1 MSEQRWDALQDYRLE
16 TQHAQNPRYVTHIV
30 EDPDQPPSAP
40 SRVELWETS
49 RFPIGEGGQGRVYLQ
64 TCVSGGRHHKLRALK
79 TIKCDGDAGTKRQV
93 RELETMVKFSHKKYS
108 RYFVRMLGWY
118 ISERNLC
125 IAMEYFPEGDL
136 QSYLRNGARLNEGET
151 REVISQVLQGLAI
164 MHKSG
169 LAHRDIKPQNILIQQ
184 CPKPNGPASWWV
196 KLADFGIS
204 KRTDSVYTAV
214 GGAVGTL
221 QYMAPELVDM
231 SSDVDY
237 QSTDMWAVGAMT
249 MYILTR
255 VRDFRKRRL
264 ECKDIQDASSILP
277 QGYEMSSDGL
287 DLVFKLTFE
296 SPSERPKIDEIMAH
310 QWVNQLIPRLA
321 IPAVPF
327 TNNDDSVP
335 SSPDSLL
342 GIEEEI
348 TDLATK
354 LTETGFEYKP
364 SLETP
369 GKGKTVEKNTK
380 PAALDYLIMAE
391 EGDHLIMAEEGKTI
405 QSELDSSLIS
415 TANMGQCDLAKQFL
429 DMGADLETRDKHLG
443 TPLYIAAY
451 HGHTEVVELLVSRGA
466 NVAAANIER
475 WTPINVAASLG
486 HLQVVRLLCDEGA
499 NITTPNQDGWTPIYS
514 ASRYGHI
521 DVVEFLADKGADIA
535 KRDNHGMPPLLA
547 AACHNFVNIVGFLS
561 DRGADFISSDDQGQ
575 TPLLVAASNGY
586 VELVQ
591 LLIGKGAATVST
603 GAGASIPLYA
613 AAHYGHIDVVELLCD
628 AGADI
633 KVCDE
638 AGQTPFTAAASNGHK
653 ETVKLLN
660 RAQTSRLI
668 KHSNFQT
675 LTGKCA
681 KVRLANIPRRLIYH
695 STSSKSSTEY
705 LSDVS
710 RRKLFAVSVSEEEA
724 GKAADQKFWVLHS
737 GASKSGAVLAAGGEI
752 AKGIQTT
759 TLDTIINV
767 AAPRGS
773 KEAKKEIP
781 STTILRAGLTEDGLT
796 VMFRFT
802 VNHVFEWRRI
812 VKDEGVLGSP
822 KEFKLYR
829 LDEPGTDLADARVLD
844 KAISAVV
851 KSDPLASFRMDG
863 EPGDSK
869 AFKFHLLSDLSSRE
883 TLMAL
888 STSLSIR
895 SLVKKD
901 RASVNYLRAIIGYDL
916 I

>member
-16 TQHAQNPRYVTHIV
+16 TQIAQNSRYVTHVV

-40 SRVELWETS
+40 SRVEVWKTS
-49 RFPIGEGGQGRVYLQ
+49 RFPIGEGGQGQVYLQ
-64 TCVSGGRHHKLRALK
+64 TCVSGGRHHEKRALK
-79 TIKCDGDAGTKRQV
+79 SIQYDGDAGKKRQV
-93 RELETMVKFSHKKYS
+93 RELETMVKFSHQKYS

-118 ISERNLC
+118 ESERNLC

-136 QSYLRNGARLNEGET
+136 QSYLRDRARLNEGET

-184 CPKPNGPASWWV
+184 CPKPNAPASWWV

-204 KRTDSVYTAV
+204 KRTDSMFTVA
-214 GGAVGTL
+214 GRAVGTL
-221 QYMAPELVDM
+221 QYMAPELVDIYETD
-231 SSDVDY
+231 SD
-237 QSTDMWAVGAMT
+237 
-249 MYILTR
+249 
-255 VRDFRKRRL
+255 RRL
-264 ECKDIQDASSILP
+264 ECKHVQDASNILP
-277 QGYEMSSDGL
+277 QGYEISSDGL
-287 DLVFKLTFE
+287 DFVFKSTFE
-296 SPSERPKIDEIMAH
+296 NPSERPKIDDMMAH
-310 QWVNQLIPRLA
+310 KWVSQLIPKLA

-342 GIEEEI
+342 GTEEEI

-354 LTETGFEYKP
+354 FTETGFEHIL

-369 GKGKTVEKNTK
+369 GKGKTVEKPIK
-380 PAALDYLIMAE
+380 PAVL
-391 EGDHLIMAEEGKTI
+391 DHLIMPEEGETI
-405 QSELDSSLIS
+405 QSKLDKSLLS
-415 TANMGQCDLAKQFL
+415 AANEGQCKLARQL
-429 DMGADLETRDKHLG
+429 WELGADLEALDKRLS

-451 HGHTEVVELLVSRGA
+451 RGHREVVEFFISKEA

-475 WTPINVAASLG
+475 WTPINVAASFG
-486 HLQVVRLLCDEGA
+486 HLQIVRLLWEKGA
-499 NITTPNQDGWTPIYS
+499 DITTPNQDGWTPIYS

-521 DVVEFLADKGADIA
+521 DVVEFLADKGADIS

-547 AACHNFVNIVGFLS
+547 AASHNYVNIVELLS

-575 TPLLVAASNGY
+575 TPLFVAALNGY

-613 AAHYGHIDVVELLCD
+613 AAHNGHVDVVKLLCD

-660 RAQTSRLI
+660 HAQTSRLI
-668 KHSNFQT
+668 KHSSFQP
-675 LTGKCA
+675 LTGRCA
-681 KVRLANIPRRLIYH
+681 KVRQANIPRRLVYH

-705 LSDVS
+705 LGDASK
-710 RRKLFAVSVSEEEA
+710 RKLFAVSISEEEA
-724 GKAADQKFWVLHS
+724 TNGADQKFWVLHS
-737 GASKSGAVLAAGGEI
+737 GASKTGAVLAAGGEI
-752 AKGIQTT
+752 AKDIQTT
-759 TLDTIINV
+759 TLDTMINV
-767 AAPRGS
+767 AAPEGQRRQ
-773 KEAKKEIP
+773 I
-781 STTILRAGLTEDGLT
+781 I
-796 VMFRFT
+796 FRFT
-802 VNHVFEWRRI
+802 VNHVFEWRRV

-822 KEFKLYR
+822 REFKLYR
-829 LDEPGTDLADARVLD
+829 LDEPGVDLADPRVLD
-844 KAISAVV
+844 KASAEAA

-869 AFKFHLLSDLSSRE
+869 AFKLHLLSDMNSRE

-895 SLVKKD
+895 SLTKKG
-901 RASVNYLRAIIGYDL
+901 RASVNYLRAIIGFDL

>member
-16 TQHAQNPRYVTHIV
+16 TQIAQNSRYVTHVV

-40 SRVELWETS
+40 SRVEVWKTS
-49 RFPIGEGGQGRVYLQ
+49 RFPIGEGGQGQVYLQ
-64 TCVSGGRHHKLRALK
+64 TCVSGGRHHEKRALK
-79 TIKCDGDAGTKRQV
+79 SIQYDGDAGKKRQV
-93 RELETMVKFSHKKYS
+93 RELETMVKFSHQKYS

-118 ISERNLC
+118 ESERNLC

-136 QSYLRNGARLNEGET
+136 QSYLRDRARLNEGET

-184 CPKPNGPASWWV
+184 CPKPNAPASWWV
-196 KLADFGIS
+196 KLTDFGIS
-204 KRTDSVYTAV
+204 KRTDSMFTVA
-214 GGAVGTL
+214 GRAVGTL
-221 QYMAPELVDM
+221 QYMAPELVDIYETD
-231 SSDVDY
+231 SDVNY
-237 QSTDMWAVGAMT
+237 QSTDIWAVGAMT
-249 MYILTR
+249 MYILTG

-264 ECKDIQDASSILP
+264 ECKHVQDASNISP
-277 QGYEMSSDGL
+277 QGYEISSDGL
-287 DLVFKLTFE
+287 DFVFKSTFE
-296 SPSERPKIDEIMAH
+296 NPSERPKIDDMMAH
-310 QWVNQLIPRLA
+310 KWVSQLIPKLA
-321 IPAVPF
+321 IPAVPI

-342 GIEEEI
+342 GTEEEI

-354 LTETGFEYKP
+354 FTESGFEHIL

-369 GKGKTVEKNTK
+369 GKGKTVEKPIK
-380 PAALDYLIMAE
+380 PAVL
-391 EGDHLIMAEEGKTI
+391 DHLIMPEEGETI
-405 QSELDSSLIS
+405 QSKLDKSLLS
-415 TANMGQCDLAKQFL
+415 AANEGQCKLARQL
-429 DMGADLETRDKHLG
+429 WELGADLEALDKRLS

-451 HGHTEVVELLVSRGA
+451 RGHREVVEFFISKEA

-475 WTPINVAASLG
+475 WTPINVAASFG
-486 HLQVVRLLCDEGA
+486 HLQIVRLLWEKGA
-499 NITTPNQDGWTPIYS
+499 DITTPNQDGWTPIYS

-521 DVVEFLADKGADIA
+521 DVVEFLADKGADIS

-547 AACHNFVNIVGFLS
+547 AASHNYVNIVELLS

-575 TPLLVAASNGY
+575 TPLFVAALNGY

-613 AAHYGHIDVVELLCD
+613 AAHNGHVDVVKLLCD

-660 RAQTSRLI
+660 HAQTSRLI
-668 KHSNFQT
+668 KHSSFQP
-675 LTGKCA
+675 LTGRCA
-681 KVRLANIPRRLIYH
+681 KVRQANIPRRLVYH

-705 LSDVS
+705 LGDASK
-710 RRKLFAVSVSEEEA
+710 RKLFAVSISEEEA
-724 GKAADQKFWVLHS
+724 TNGADQKFWVLHS
-737 GASKSGAVLAAGGEI
+737 GASKTGAVLAAGGEI
-752 AKGIQTT
+752 AKDIQTT
-759 TLDTIINV
+759 TLDTMINV
-767 AAPRGS
+767 AAPRGT
-773 KEAKKEIP
+773 KEAKQEIP
-781 STTILRAGLTEDGLT
+781 VTTILRAGLTEDGLT
-796 VMFRFT
+796 VIFRFA

-822 KEFKLYR
+822 REFKLYR
-829 LDEPGTDLADARVLD
+829 LDEPGTDMADARVLD
-844 KAISAVV
+844 EAISEGV
-851 KSDPLASFRMDG
+851 KSETLASFRMDG

-869 AFKFHLLSDLSSRE
+869 AFKFHLISELSSRE
-883 TLMAL
+883 ALMAL

-895 SLVKKD
+895 SLAKKG

>member
-1 MSEQRWDALQDYRLE
+1 MSETRWDALQDYRLE
-16 TQHAQNPRYVTHIV
+16 TQQAQNSRYVTHIV

-40 SRVELWETS
+40 SRVEVWKTS
-49 RFPIGEGGQGRVYLQ
+49 RVPIGEGGQGKVYLQ

-79 TIKCDGDAGTKRQV
+79 TIQCDGEAGKKRQV
-93 RELETMVKFSHKKYS
+93 RELETMVKFSHERYS
-108 RYFVRMLGWY
+108 KYFVRMLGWY
-118 ISERNLC
+118 EFDRNLC

-136 QSYLRNGARLNEGET
+136 QSYLRDRARLNEGET

-184 CPKPNGPASWWV
+184 CPKPNAPASWWV

-204 KRTDSVYTAV
+204 KRTDSMFTVA

-221 QYMAPELVDM
+221 QYMAPEIVDR
-231 SSDVDY
+231 SETDSDLNY
-237 QSTDMWAVGAMT
+237 QSTDIWAVGAMT
-249 MYILTR
+249 MYILTG

-264 ECKDIQDASSILP
+264 ECKEIQDAGNILP
-277 QGYEMSSDGL
+277 QGYEMSLDGL
-287 DLVFKLTFE
+287 DFVFKSSFK
-296 SPSERPKIDEIMAH
+296 SPSERPKIDEMIAH
-310 QWVNQLIPRLA
+310 QWVNQLMPRLA

-342 GIEEEI
+342 GSEEEI

-354 LTETGFEYKP
+354 LTETGLEYKP
-364 SLETP
+364 AIETP
-369 GKGKTVEKNTK
+369 DKLDKGKTVEKITK
-380 PAALDYLIMAE
+380 PAALDYLITPE
-391 EGDHLIMAEEGKTI
+391 ENTI
-405 QSELDSSLIS
+405 KSELANSLLS
-415 TANMGQCDLAKQFL
+415 AVNKGHCELAEQLL
-429 DMGADLETRDKHLG
+429 DMGADLEARDKRSSS
-443 TPLYIAAY
+443 PLYIAAY
-451 HGHTEVVELLVSRGA
+451 RGHAKIVELLLGRGA
-466 NVAAANIER
+466 SVAAANIER
-475 WTPINVAASLG
+475 WTPINVAASFG
-486 HLQVVRLLCDEGA
+486 RLQIVRVLWENGA

-521 DVVEFLADKGADIA
+521 NVVEFLADKGADIG
-535 KRDNHGMPPLLA
+535 KRDNYGMPPLLA
-547 AACHNFVNIVGFLS
+547 AASHNYVNIVALLS

-575 TPLLVAASNGY
+575 TPLFVAALNGY

-613 AAHYGHIDVVELLCD
+613 AAHNGHIDVVELLCE

-653 ETVKLLN
+653 DTVKLLN
-660 RAQTSRLI
+660 HAQTSRLI
-668 KHSNFQT
+668 RHNNFQT
-675 LTGKCA
+675 LTSKCA

-705 LSDVS
+705 LSDAS
-710 RRKLFAVSVSEEEA
+710 KRKLFAVSISEDESSK
-724 GKAADQKFWVLHS
+724 GADRIFWVLHS
-737 GASKSGAVLAAGGEI
+737 GASKTGAVLAAGGEI

-767 AAPRGS
+767 AALRGT

-781 STTILRAGLTEDGLT
+781 ATMILRAGLTEDGLT
-796 VMFRFT
+796 VIFRFT
-802 VNHVFEWRRI
+802 VNHVFEWRRV

-822 KEFKLYR
+822 REFKLYR
-829 LDEPGTDLADARVLD
+829 LDEPGIEMTDPRVLD
-844 KAISAVV
+844 KASAESV

-863 EPGDSK
+863 EPGDFK
-869 AFKFHLLSDLSSRE
+869 AFNLKILTALSNRE
-883 TLMAL
+883 ALMAL

-895 SLVKKD
+895 SLTKKG
-901 RASVNYLRAIIGYDL
+901 RASVNYLRAIIGFDL